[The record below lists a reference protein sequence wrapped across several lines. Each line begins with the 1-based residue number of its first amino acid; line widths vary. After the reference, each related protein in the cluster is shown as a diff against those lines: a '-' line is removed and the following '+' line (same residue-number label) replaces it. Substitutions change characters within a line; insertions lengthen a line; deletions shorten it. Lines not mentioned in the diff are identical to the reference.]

1 MTNPKVTKD
10 DANEAF
16 FNLGKLA
23 GKLSTDDG
31 KRLYMLTQIV
41 ASYMA
46 HLEEARKPLDKD
58 EIMKVI
64 DGYVDI
70 DIIPLVEFARSIEE
84 RHGIK

>member
-1 MTNPKVTKD
+1 MTSPKITKE

-23 GKLSTDDG
+23 GKLSSDDG

-46 HLEEARKPLDKD
+46 HLEEENKRLQENK
-58 EIMKVI
+58 
-64 DGYVDI
+64 
-70 DIIPLVEFARSIEE
+70 
-84 RHGIK
+84 

>member
-1 MTNPKVTKD
+1 MTDPKVTKE

-23 GKLSTDDG
+23 GKLSSDDG

-46 HLEEARKPLDKD
+46 HLEEENKRLQENK
-58 EIMKVI
+58 
-64 DGYVDI
+64 
-70 DIIPLVEFARSIEE
+70 
-84 RHGIK
+84 

>member
-1 MTNPKVTKD
+1 MTDPKVTKD

-46 HLEEARKPLDKD
+46 HLEEENKRLKNDD
-58 EIMKVI
+58 DFDM
-64 DGYVDI
+64 DG
-70 DIIPLVEFARSIEE
+70 RC
-84 RHGIK
+84 

>member
-46 HLEEARKPLDKD
+46 HLEEENKKLKNDD
-58 EIMKVI
+58 SFDM
-64 DGYVDI
+64 DG
-70 DIIPLVEFARSIEE
+70 RC
-84 RHGIK
+84 

>member
-1 MTNPKVTKD
+1 MTSPKITKE

-23 GKLSTDDG
+23 GKLSSDDG

-46 HLEEARKPLDKD
+46 HLEEENKRLKNDD
-58 EIMKVI
+58 FDM
-64 DGYVDI
+64 DG
-70 DIIPLVEFARSIEE
+70 RC
-84 RHGIK
+84 

>member
-1 MTNPKVTKD
+1 MTNPKVTKE

-23 GKLSTDDG
+23 GKLSSDDG

-46 HLEEARKPLDKD
+46 HLEEENKRLQENK
-58 EIMKVI
+58 
-64 DGYVDI
+64 
-70 DIIPLVEFARSIEE
+70 
-84 RHGIK
+84 

>member
-1 MTNPKVTKD
+1 MTNPKITKE

-23 GKLSTDDG
+23 GKLSIDDG

-46 HLEEARKPLDKD
+46 HLEEENKRLKNDD
-58 EIMKVI
+58 DFDM
-64 DGYVDI
+64 DG
-70 DIIPLVEFARSIEE
+70 RC
-84 RHGIK
+84 

>member
-1 MTNPKVTKD
+1 MTNPRITKE

-23 GKLSTDDG
+23 GKLSSDDG

-46 HLEEARKPLDKD
+46 HLEEENKRLQENK
-58 EIMKVI
+58 
-64 DGYVDI
+64 
-70 DIIPLVEFARSIEE
+70 
-84 RHGIK
+84 

>member
-1 MTNPKVTKD
+1 MTNPKITKE

-23 GKLSTDDG
+23 GKLSSDDG

-46 HLEEARKPLDKD
+46 HLEEENKRLKN
-58 EIMKVI
+58 
-64 DGYVDI
+64 DGFDMNGN
-70 DIIPLVEFARSIEE
+70 LGE
-84 RHGIK
+84 

>member
-1 MTNPKVTKD
+1 MTNPKITKE

-23 GKLSTDDG
+23 GKLSSDDG

-46 HLEEARKPLDKD
+46 HLEEENKRLKNDD
-58 EIMKVI
+58 DFDM
-64 DGYVDI
+64 DG
-70 DIIPLVEFARSIEE
+70 RC
-84 RHGIK
+84 

>member
-1 MTNPKVTKD
+1 MTDPKVTKD

-23 GKLSTDDG
+23 GKLSSDDG

-46 HLEEARKPLDKD
+46 HLEEENKRLKGDD
-58 EIMKVI
+58 FDM
-64 DGYVDI
+64 DG
-70 DIIPLVEFARSIEE
+70 RC
-84 RHGIK
+84 

>member
-1 MTNPKVTKD
+1 MTSPKITKE

-23 GKLSTDDG
+23 GKLSSDDG

-46 HLEEARKPLDKD
+46 HLEEENKRLKN
-58 EIMKVI
+58 
-64 DGYVDI
+64 DGFDMNGN
-70 DIIPLVEFARSIEE
+70 LGE
-84 RHGIK
+84 

>member
-1 MTNPKVTKD
+1 MTDPKVTKD

-23 GKLSTDDG
+23 GKLSSDDG

-46 HLEEARKPLDKD
+46 HLEEENKRLKNDD
-58 EIMKVI
+58 DFDM
-64 DGYVDI
+64 DG
-70 DIIPLVEFARSIEE
+70 RC
-84 RHGIK
+84 

>member
-1 MTNPKVTKD
+1 MTNPKITKE

-46 HLEEARKPLDKD
+46 HLEEENKRLKNDD
-58 EIMKVI
+58 DFDM
-64 DGYVDI
+64 DG
-70 DIIPLVEFARSIEE
+70 RC
-84 RHGIK
+84 

>member
-1 MTNPKVTKD
+1 MTDPKVTKD

-23 GKLSTDDG
+23 GKLSSDDG

-46 HLEEARKPLDKD
+46 HLEEENKRLQENK
-58 EIMKVI
+58 
-64 DGYVDI
+64 
-70 DIIPLVEFARSIEE
+70 
-84 RHGIK
+84 

>member
-1 MTNPKVTKD
+1 MTNPKITKE

-46 HLEEARKPLDKD
+46 HLEEENKRLKNDD
-58 EIMKVI
+58 FDM
-64 DGYVDI
+64 DG
-70 DIIPLVEFARSIEE
+70 RC
-84 RHGIK
+84 

>member
-46 HLEEARKPLDKD
+46 HLEEENKRLKNDD
-58 EIMKVI
+58 FDM
-64 DGYVDI
+64 DG
-70 DIIPLVEFARSIEE
+70 RC
-84 RHGIK
+84 

>member
-1 MTNPKVTKD
+1 MTDPKITKE

-23 GKLSTDDG
+23 GKLSSDDG

-46 HLEEARKPLDKD
+46 HLEEENKRLKNDD
-58 EIMKVI
+58 FDM
-64 DGYVDI
+64 DG
-70 DIIPLVEFARSIEE
+70 RC
-84 RHGIK
+84 

>member
-1 MTNPKVTKD
+1 MTSPKITKE

-23 GKLSTDDG
+23 GKLSSDDV

-46 HLEEARKPLDKD
+46 HLEEENKRLQENK
-58 EIMKVI
+58 
-64 DGYVDI
+64 
-70 DIIPLVEFARSIEE
+70 
-84 RHGIK
+84 

>member
-1 MTNPKVTKD
+1 MTNPKITKE

-23 GKLSTDDG
+23 GKLSSDDG

-46 HLEEARKPLDKD
+46 HLEEENKRLKNDD
-58 EIMKVI
+58 FDM
-64 DGYVDI
+64 DG
-70 DIIPLVEFARSIEE
+70 RC
-84 RHGIK
+84 

>member
-1 MTNPKVTKD
+1 MTNPKITKE

-23 GKLSTDDG
+23 GKLSIDDG

-46 HLEEARKPLDKD
+46 HLEEENKRLKNDD
-58 EIMKVI
+58 FDM
-64 DGYVDI
+64 DG
-70 DIIPLVEFARSIEE
+70 RC
-84 RHGIK
+84 

>member
-1 MTNPKVTKD
+1 MTDPKITKE

-23 GKLSTDDG
+23 GKLSSDDG

-46 HLEEARKPLDKD
+46 HLEEENKRLQENK
-58 EIMKVI
+58 
-64 DGYVDI
+64 
-70 DIIPLVEFARSIEE
+70 
-84 RHGIK
+84 

>member
-1 MTNPKVTKD
+1 MTSPKVTKE

-23 GKLSTDDG
+23 GKLSSDDG

-46 HLEEARKPLDKD
+46 HLEEENKRLQENK
-58 EIMKVI
+58 
-64 DGYVDI
+64 
-70 DIIPLVEFARSIEE
+70 
-84 RHGIK
+84 